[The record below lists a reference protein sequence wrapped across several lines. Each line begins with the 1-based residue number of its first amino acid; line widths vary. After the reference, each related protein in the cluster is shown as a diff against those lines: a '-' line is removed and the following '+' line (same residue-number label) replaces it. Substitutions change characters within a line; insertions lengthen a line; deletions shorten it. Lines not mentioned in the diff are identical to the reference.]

1 MGRRAPLTSLLLTL
15 GLVGTG
21 GPGVEPE
28 RVPAHDPADPVA
40 GREHWAYRP
49 LGDATPPGVASG
61 DWPRTAIDAFV
72 LARLEAA
79 NLRPAPDA
87 DRRTLIRRAYF
98 QLIGLPPGPGDV
110 AAFLEDGRPDAF
122 ERLVERLLG
131 SPQFGERWGR
141 HWLDLARYADSNGL
155 DENFLFREAW
165 RYRNWVI
172 SAINDDVPF
181 DRFVLEQIAGDLLPH
196 DSIEERD
203 RQRIAAGFLVVGP
216 KVLLG
221 NDPRNQ
227 RLEVADEQLE
237 TIGRAILGQT
247 LGCARC
253 HDHKIDPIPTSDYY
267 AMAGILT
274 STQVMEQRH
283 MLGEQRVMERLV
295 GLGRD
300 GDEADKAY
308 EAYWAEHPRLKKREK
323 HSQEALKLLEKGDEA
338 GVAAIRKE
346 HGDAVDAIAAD
357 ATQAATARIEA
368 QKALIAR
375 LAATLAN
382 PPAIPARAMIPC
394 DAAEPAGERVRL
406 AGRFDRPTGEN
417 VPRGFLRVLGG
428 SAIEIP
434 AGQSGRLELARWL
447 TDVEGGAGRLAARV
461 LANRVWYHLI
471 GRGIVRTADDFGR
484 AGEPPDDPALLDYL
498 ARELID
504 SGWSLK
510 SLVRKIVTSR
520 TFAMES
526 HHDDRAHAID
536 PENRLLWRAHR
547 RRLDPESL
555 RDAMLSAAGKLD
567 LTPMESSVSYLGDQA
582 TAVGDNK
589 IRRRTDFPCRS
600 VYLPLIRNDLPELF
614 AAFDFADPHRT
625 TGMRP
630 RTSAATQSLFILN
643 DESVMAAAD
652 AIAER
657 LLHGDMSGSPETR
670 IDRLFELVLGAGA
683 DADARA
689 DMLRFIR
696 EQADRPTGEDGKN
709 AELRA
714 WSMACHALLASSR
727 FQILE

>member
-1 MGRRAPLTSLLLTL
+1 MISFVLTL
-15 GLVGTG
+15 GLLGAG
-21 GPGVEPE
+21 QPGVEPA
-28 RVPAHDPADPVA
+28 RIRPRDPAGPLA
-40 GREHWAYRP
+40 GKDHWAFQPLRDARP
-49 LGDATPPGVASG
+49 PNVASS

-98 QLIGLPPGPGDV
+98 QLVGLPPSPSEV
-110 AAFLEDGRPDAF
+110 DAF
-122 ERLVERLLG
+122 IADEQPLALERLVERLLS

-172 SAINDDVPF
+172 SAINEGVPF
-181 DRFVLEQIAGDLLPH
+181 DRFVLEQIAGDLLPQ

-203 RQRIAAGFLVVGP
+203 RHRIAAGFLEVGP

-221 NDPRNQ
+221 NDPQNQ

-253 HDHKIDPIPTSDYY
+253 HDHKFDPIPTSDYY
-267 AMAGILT
+267 ALAGILT
-274 STQVMEQRH
+274 STQVMEQRF

-295 GLGRD
+295 GLGQD
-300 GDEADKAY
+300 GEEADKAY
-308 EAYWAEHPRLKKREK
+308 EAYWVEQPRQKERQK
-323 HSQEALKLLEKGDEA
+323 HAQEALKLLEKGDE
-338 GVAAIRKE
+338 GGIAALVKE
-346 HGDAVDAIAAD
+346 HSDAVDIIAAD
-357 ATQAATARIEA
+357 ATQATTARAEA
-368 QKALIAR
+368 QKALIGR
-375 LAATLAN
+375 LAASLAN

-394 DAAEPAGERVRL
+394 DVAEPADERIRL
-406 AGRFDRPTGEN
+406 AGRFDRPGDR
-417 VPRGFLRVLGG
+417 VPRGFLRVLSG
-428 SAIEIP
+428 SALEIP
-434 AGQSGRLELARWL
+434 KGQSGRLELGRWL
-447 TDVEGGAGRLAARV
+447 TDVRGGAGRLAARV
-461 LANRVWYHLI
+461 LANRVWHHLI
-471 GRGIVRTADDFGR
+471 GRGIVRTVDDFGR
-484 AGEPPDDPALLDYL
+484 AGEAPDNPELLDYL

-520 TFAMES
+520 TFAMS
-526 HHDDRAHAID
+526 SRYDDRAYTLD
-536 PENRLLWRAHR
+536 PENRLLWRAHHC
-547 RRLDPESL
+547 RLDPESL
-555 RDAMLSAAGKLD
+555 RDAMLFAAGALD
-567 LTPMESSVSYLGDQA
+567 LKPMASSVWYLGDQA

-589 IRRRTDFPCRS
+589 VRRRTDFPCRS
-600 VYLPLIRNDLPELF
+600 VYLPVIRNDLPELF

-630 RTSAATQSLFILN
+630 RTNAATQSLFILN

-652 AIAER
+652 AIAQR
-657 LLHGDMSGSPETR
+657 LLHGDASASRETR
-670 IDRLFELVLGAGA
+670 IDRLFALVLNAGP

-696 EQADRPTGEDGKN
+696 EQEDRLNGEGSEK
-709 AELRA
+709 AEVRA